1 MVLIVASIT
10 QEDYITVT
18 NSNDI
23 SGDVAGVWKTTFSPY
38 TITDDVSIPDGCE
51 LTIEPDVQIITNN
64 NSKIEVQGKLVADAS
79 GKGSIQ
85 FISNDSW
92 KGIQFLNSTEDNLIQ
107 NCEITNATYC
117 AVDIE
122 NSKVDIIENTI
133 YENSTATQK
142 GAAINVIGLESVY
155 IYKNL
160 IANNTSSTLCA
171 GIGCDNAN
179 PLISHNIIVNN
190 TASFAGAISL
200 KNSSN
205 PTMINNTIANNES
218 TSGYGAMW
226 FASSSAT
233 VNNCILID
241 DLDVFTLFGSTVNV
255 TYTCISG
262 GYNGTGNID
271 GDPMFENPTAG
282 SGTGYN
288 GLEANWSLLED
299 SPCIDTGDPNSPLDP
314 DGSCA
319 DMGALYFNHIAV
331 DPQIQNGGIS
341 LNNYPNPF
349 KNSTIIEYNIN
360 KIIGEEPVEIKIYNI
375 KGQLVDTI
383 KPKDGMVVWE
393 AESFPAGVYFYQL
406 KIKSNKVIEKMILL
420 H

>member
-1 MVLIVASIT
+1 VVLIVASIT

-155 IYKNL
+155 IYK
-160 IANNTSSTLCA
+160 T
-171 GIGCDNAN
+171 
-179 PLISHNIIVNN
+179 
-190 TASFAGAISL
+190 
-200 KNSSN
+200 
-205 PTMINNTIANNES
+205 
-218 TSGYGAMW
+218 
-226 FASSSAT
+226 
-233 VNNCILID
+233 
-241 DLDVFTLFGSTVNV
+241 
-255 TYTCISG
+255 
-262 GYNGTGNID
+262 
-271 GDPMFENPTAG
+271 
-282 SGTGYN
+282 
-288 GLEANWSLLED
+288 
-299 SPCIDTGDPNSPLDP
+299 
-314 DGSCA
+314 
-319 DMGALYFNHIAV
+319 
-331 DPQIQNGGIS
+331 
-341 LNNYPNPF
+341 
-349 KNSTIIEYNIN
+349 
-360 KIIGEEPVEIKIYNI
+360 
-375 KGQLVDTI
+375 
-383 KPKDGMVVWE
+383 
-393 AESFPAGVYFYQL
+393 
-406 KIKSNKVIEKMILL
+406 
-420 H
+420 